1 MKQILYFSSTWC
13 GPCKAYRPLLESMQN
28 EMPITFIDVD
38 SSPQTAD
45 QYNIRS
51 VPTIVVVLNGMEIG
65 RAVGARTKD
74 EIRALYNR

>member
-1 MKQILYFSSTWC
+1 MKQVLYFSAAWC

-38 SSPQTAD
+38 SSPQTSD

-51 VPTIVVVLNGMEIG
+51 VPTIVVIQNGMEIG

>member
-1 MKQILYFSSTWC
+1 MKQVLYFSAAWC

-38 SSPQTAD
+38 SSPQTSD

-51 VPTIVVVLNGMEIG
+51 VPTIVVIQNGMEIG
-65 RAVGARTKD
+65 RAVGARTKE